1 MAQDLDFSTTTAS
14 TRITVYVKVKAT
26 TNLNRDYTE
35 DGYNNCI
42 ARNQKK
48 KGNTTDRI
56 KWV

>member
-48 KGNTTDRI
+48 KGKYN
-56 KWV
+56 